1 MEENSKKQKKPT
13 FTFSSLLRGQIV
25 KDVLCR
31 DIWFVLYIF
40 LITILYISINLG
52 LETVT
57 GQFFSKQ
64 TRRG

>member
-52 LETVT
+52 VEKT
-57 GQFFSKQ
+57 
-64 TRRG
+64 